1 MKPHPLFSR
10 DFTLMVIGQIISL
23 FGNAI
28 LRFALS
34 LHVLETTGSAAAF
47 GGISALAMVPALIFG
62 PLGGVLA
69 DRTPRQRIMWGLDF
83 FTAALVL
90 GYIML
95 FPGGGPLWAVGAVMV
110 LLSAIQ
116 AVYQPAVQASVPLLA
131 PAERLAAAN
140 GTVSQ
145 VQALANLL
153 GPILGGALYTWAGL
167 EPLLAVGGACF
178 FGSAV
183 MELFLRI
190 PFARRA
196 GGGSPFATTARDLA
210 EAGRFL
216 TRERPALAALAA
228 LAALLNLFL
237 SALLVVGL
245 PYLVNVVLALSP
257 LHYSFAEAA
266 LSLGSILGGALAGPA
281 LGRRGLGTGRGLLLG
296 ATLPLLPLAAALA
309 LGLPAWA
316 VYAVALGAVGVACA
330 CAVLFTVGAMTCLQR
345 AVPPQLLGKTAAFL
359 TALSTCAM
367 PLGQGLYGLL
377 FDMLA
382 CWAVFL
388 LGGLLS
394 LAAALAARPA
404 LKGLSALDG
413 GPAGGYTGESLKTR
427 EES

>member
-1 MKPHPLFSR
+1 MRSHSLFAR
-10 DFTLMVIGQIISL
+10 DFTLMVVGQIVSL
-23 FGNAI
+23 FGNSI

-69 DRTPRQRIMWGLDF
+69 DRAPRQRIMWGLDF

-90 GYIML
+90 GYIPL

-196 GGGSPFATTARDLA
+196 GGGTPFATAARDLA

-296 ATLPLLPLAAALA
+296 AALPLLPLDARTGPGTARLGGVRRRPRGGGGGLRLRRALHR
-309 LGLPAWA
+309 GRHDLPAA
-316 VYAVALGAVGVACA
+316 GCAAPAAGQDRRLPHRFVHLRHAPGAGAVRPALRRAGV
-330 CAVLFTVGAMTCLQR
+330 
-345 AVPPQLLGKTAAFL
+345 
-359 TALSTCAM
+359 
-367 PLGQGLYGLL
+367 
-377 FDMLA
+377 
-382 CWAVFL
+382 
-388 LGGLLS
+388 LGGLS
-394 LAAALAARPA
+394 SGRLAQPGGGPGRPA
-404 LKGLSALDG
+404 RTQGAFR
-413 GPAGGYTGESLKTR
+413 P
-427 EES
+427 